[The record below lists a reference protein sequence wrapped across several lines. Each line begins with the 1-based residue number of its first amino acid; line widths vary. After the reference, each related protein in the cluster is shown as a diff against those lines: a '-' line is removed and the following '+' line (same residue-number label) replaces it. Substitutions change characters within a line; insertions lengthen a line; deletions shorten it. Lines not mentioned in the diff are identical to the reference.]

1 MTRHKDEDHIFSR
14 RTFLGRM
21 RWAPLLFLPAPIHAS
36 PFPSM
41 LPATSGDRTST
52 FPFADFRLT
61 PHYPAKS
68 PLDDVLRLVAPGTDE
83 YLTEKYA
90 FEIMRLLNEW
100 SQGLK
105 ATPPALAVL
114 AKFLDPSIEATPLV
128 PAQEKTV
135 RSGNGIEVFRRQFS
149 TNVVTGRE
157 RFLQEIKTYLTP
169 IARLETAEFEIVGIE
184 ETAGSP
190 PKVQIDIRYD
200 IVGTRTD
207 NGREMNQ
214 THGESFDG
222 RPRGKHSAGP
232 ANRFSLTLLPKPWA
246 KRNRTRISCF
256 TESIIGARF
265 STGRAGSTFTA
276 TMAWRWEISTTTDW
290 MICTSANPQGFPT
303 GFIAIAVMGHSR
315 M

>member
-1 MTRHKDEDHIFSR
+1 MLDPKHGKKNASR
-14 RTFLGRM
+14 RNFLKQM
-21 RWAPLLFLPAPIHAS
+21 RWAPVLFLPSPIHSPLIRSGLRRIAAAQAS
-36 PFPSM
+36 QI
-41 LPATSGDRTST
+41 
-52 FPFADFRLT
+52 PFADVPFT

-105 ATPPALAVL
+105 ETPPAVAVL

-169 IARLETAEFEIVGIE
+169 
-184 ETAGSP
+184 
-190 PKVQIDIRYD
+190 
-200 IVGTRTD
+200 
-207 NGREMNQ
+207 
-214 THGESFDG
+214 
-222 RPRGKHSAGP
+222 
-232 ANRFSLTLLPKPWA
+232 
-246 KRNRTRISCF
+246 
-256 TESIIGARF
+256 
-265 STGRAGSTFTA
+265 
-276 TMAWRWEISTTTDW
+276 
-290 MICTSANPQGFPT
+290 
-303 GFIAIAVMGHSR
+303 
-315 M
+315 